1 VDIALLGFL
10 ASLRG
15 WYFGKGSGYRALG
28 DIWPLPKAA
37 ILGKVLHIELW
48 GLQAPPGG
56 CYLGKVVDIG
66 LLGLLASIMG
76 KVVDIGLLGL
86 LASIMGKVVDIVGL
100 LGFLASIMGKVV
112 DIAGLLGFLALP
124 LCLPTWR
131 WDLKSE
137 RPYILKTSYAKAHF
151 L

>member
-1 VDIALLGFL
+1 MGFL

-15 WYFGKGSGYRALG
+15 WYFGKGSEYRALG

-56 CYLGKVVDIG
+56 CYL
-66 LLGLLASIMG
+66 G

-151 L
+151 TLGVRAQKTWGQI

>member
-1 VDIALLGFL
+1 LGFL

-15 WYFGKGSGYRALG
+15 WYFGKGSEYRALG

-56 CYLGKVVDIG
+56 CYL
-66 LLGLLASIMG
+66 G

-151 L
+151 TLGVRAQKTWGQI

>member
-1 VDIALLGFL
+1 LGFL

-15 WYFGKGSGYRALG
+15 WYFGKGSEYRALG

-76 KVVDIGLLGL
+76 KVVDI
-86 LASIMGKVVDIVGL
+86 VGL

-124 LCLPTWR
+124 LCLPTSR

-137 RPYILKTSYAKAHF
+137 RPYLLKTSYAKAHF
-151 L
+151 TLGVRAQKTWGQI